1 MPNFRRVWGDFYVD
15 DEPARDSKNLI
26 DSGAVYTAVKT
37 VDAKIQRGLNTS
49 QTNSQAY
56 SLVGTLNVVNSLHR
70 GMMAFELFCC
80 KQCYSPI
87 RMTATFGYQADN
99 YLTASYRIE
108 SARSADLTRYKL
120 SWRFAD
126 NHAADAPKIE
136 IWLID
141 TIETGADQRRCGCFV
156 HMVDGIEW
164 VDGNQTTNT
173 LPSGLTDFT
182 PFYPLG
188 QTVNVNKSDS
198 NTDTSSFE
206 FINGHVYHLTASL
219 LGSGFSINTPNSG
232 MGTVVAYIGST
243 AHDYHY
249 ISRQNV
255 GIQQGLLTTDDIRLP
270 VDWKAE
276 NIAGSSDNKLH
287 IKVIF
292 NNVVYNLVQSN
303 YVLQLI
309 GTDFNGA

>member
-1 MPNFRRVWGDFYVD
+1 MSRREWGEFLVD
-15 DEPARDSKNLI
+15 DAPARDSKNLI
-26 DSGAVYTAVKT
+26 DSGTVYAALET
-37 VDAKIQRGLNTS
+37 VDTKIQRGLNTRQS
-49 QTNSQAY
+49 SSLAY
-56 SLVGTLNVVNSLHR
+56 SFIGALNVTDSDKR
-70 GMMAFELFCC
+70 GMMAFEIFCC
-80 KQCYSPI
+80 KECATPI

-99 YLTASYRIE
+99 NLSASYSKE
-108 SARSADLTRYKL
+108 ASVSSEYARYKL
-120 SWRFAD
+120 AWRFAD
-126 NHAADAPKIE
+126 DHTANSPKIE

-141 TIETGADQRRCGCFV
+141 TIDTGAFTRRCGCVV
-156 HMVDGIEW
+156 HMINGIEW
-164 VDGNQTTNT
+164 TDGSRTTDT

-182 PFYPLG
+182 PFHSLG

-198 NTDTSSFE
+198 NTDTSSFV
-206 FINGHVYHLTASL
+206 FVNGHVYHLTASL
-219 LGSGFSINTPNSG
+219 LGAGFSINTPNSG

-243 AHDYHY
+243 THDYHY

-292 NNVVYNLVQSN
+292 NNVAYNLVQSN

-309 GTDFNGA
+309 GTDFSGA

>member
-1 MPNFRRVWGDFYVD
+1 MANYRRVWGDFYVD
-15 DEPARDSKNLI
+15 DAPAQNSKNLI
-26 DSGAVYTAVKT
+26 DSGAVYAAIET
-37 VDAKIQRGLNTS
+37 VDAKIQRGLNTT
-49 QTNSQAY
+49 QTNSLGY
-56 SLVGTLNVVNSLHR
+56 SLVGTLNVTDGNHR
-70 GMMAFELFCC
+70 GIMAFELYCC
-80 KQCYSPI
+80 KQCALPVRI
-87 RMTATFGYQADN
+87 VATFGYQADN
-99 YLTASYRIE
+99 NLTASYRVE

-120 SWRFAD
+120 AWRFAD
-126 NHAADAPKIE
+126 NHTANAPKIE

-141 TIETGADQRRCGCFV
+141 TIETGSDQRRCGCNV

-173 LPSGLTDFT
+173 LPSGLTDFK
-182 PFYPLG
+182 PFYPIE

-219 LGSGFSINTPNSG
+219 LGAGFSINTPNSG

-243 AHDYHY
+243 SYDYHY

-255 GIQQGLLTTDDIRLP
+255 GIQQGLLTTDDIRLS

-292 NNVVYNLVQSN
+292 NNIAYPLVQSN
-303 YVLQLI
+303 YELHLI